1 MTAWER
7 LGLTPAADERE
18 IKKSYAR
25 LLKTTRPDDDPVAFQ
40 ALRNAYEEALAQRL
54 NHSQG
59 STDQTF
65 SSPVHVDE
73 LPDEKSEIVSA
84 LFKGLDAENL
94 DQRWQQALQLD
105 CTEAFKLAL
114 HTTCIHPSADEQL
127 IHASLKLLHWLSP
140 LQQISLKPGE
150 ETRLTDALLKVTRQR
165 LERYQALSPVHFQN
179 ELRQTLASS
188 WSDSFYRK
196 AQIERIALELCERQ
210 TDLELSFIEGTRAL
224 FDIDRS
230 SASHQER
237 WRHLEH
243 RATGN
248 LIEQHLQILL
258 DNPPKDARSRAVHL
272 LCKDSSLWERAKI
285 RWRLST
291 DDWTAVE
298 RLRTVAEQHP
308 NLQERFP
315 GLLRHGIHLAS
326 PREVDFETD
335 RRIWYSCAFFIVLY
349 AFPIII
355 KQHAFNKELLGLGL
369 AAPFICVVIA
379 RMALYL
385 WQPLAN
391 FLCEFDHALSERAL
405 PESWYADGKG
415 WLVIHHGIP
424 LALLGYSAHHF
435 LGNYA
440 LLILIATLFIPAP
453 IFRTHVSLYRTI
465 KHYKI
470 MITERFSSKGL
481 IWLLL
486 ALMPSIG
493 LIMTQHE
500 RGQAQAQLDCY
511 RSRPGL
517 ESTHNSRCPTH
528 LSVDELSKLC
538 RPICSTQTRPSR

>member
-40 ALRNAYEEALAQRL
+40 TLRDAYEEALAQRL
-54 NHSQG
+54 KPCQSDVGQIS
-59 STDQTF
+59 STSAQ
-65 SSPVHVDE
+65 VDE
-73 LPDEKSEIVSA
+73 RHEDSSAIVNA
-84 LFKGLDAENL
+84 LLQGLDSENL

-105 CTEAFKLAL
+105 CTEAFKRAL
-114 HTTCIHPSADEQL
+114 HTACLLPAADEQL

-140 LQQISLKPGE
+140 LQQIPLKPGE
-150 ETRLTDALLKVTRQR
+150 ETRLTEILLKITRQR
-165 LERYQALSPVHFQN
+165 LEKYLALSPVHFQN

-196 AQIERIALELCERQ
+196 AQIERIALELYERQ

-237 WRHLEH
+237 WRRLEH
-243 RATGN
+243 RATGK

-272 LCKDSSLWERAKI
+272 LCKNSSLWERAKI

-298 RLRTVAEQHP
+298 RLRAVAEQHP

-335 RRIWYSCAFFIVLY
+335 RRIWYSCAIFIVLY
-349 AFPIII
+349 ALPVII
-355 KQHAFNKELLGLGL
+355 KQHALTKELLGLGL

-379 RMALYL
+379 RIALYL

-391 FLCEFDHALSERAL
+391 VLCEFDHILSERVL

-415 WLVIHHGIP
+415 WLVIHHGVPI
-424 LALLGYSAHHF
+424 ALLGYSAHHF
-435 LGNYA
+435 LSNYA
-440 LLILIATLFIPAP
+440 LLIFIATLFIPAP
-453 IFRTHVSLYRTI
+453 IFRTHVYLYRTI
-465 KHYKI
+465 KHYKA
-470 MITERFSSKGL
+470 MIAERFSSKGL

-517 ESTHNSRCPTH
+517 ESPPNSRCPTY

-538 RPICSTQTRPSR
+538 RPICNTQTHPSR